1 VRIAIESDALQVGR
15 RAAVMVAR
23 VLRAKPGA
31 VLALPAGATPVGLYE
46 ELARLHRDNG
56 LDFSGITCFNLD
68 EYRGLAGDH
77 PASFRSFVQRAFL
90 DHVNVAPGSA
100 HALDGTATDP
110 DAECVR
116 YEELIRSSGGIDL
129 ALLGIGADGHIGFN
143 EPGSSLG
150 SRTRVKTL
158 TEETALAGAAGF
170 ESPADVPRQALTL
183 GVGTI
188 LEARHCLLLATGAA
202 KAEPVRRAIEGPL
215 TAQVTASALQLHP
228 AATAILDEA
237 AANRL

>member
-1 VRIAIESDALQVGR
+1 
-15 RAAVMVAR
+15 
-23 VLRAKPGA
+23 
-31 VLALPAGATPVGLYE
+31 
-46 ELARLHRDNG
+46 
-56 LDFSGITCFNLD
+56 
-68 EYRGLAGDH
+68 
-77 PASFRSFVQRAFL
+77 
-90 DHVNVAPGSA
+90 
-100 HALDGTATDP
+100 
-110 DAECVR
+110 
-116 YEELIRSSGGIDL
+116 
-129 ALLGIGADGHIGFN
+129 
-143 EPGSSLG
+143 
-150 SRTRVKTL
+150 VKTL

-237 AANRL
+237 AANRLERADYYRAAERAQRELESVQ